1 MNHAVLLHLLN
12 SMCKPILL
20 YASECICTTR
30 SDVITVTKEW
40 NQIFYKLFRVNN
52 QDCIDDIHMY
62 FGIKG
67 RYALPVNTART
78 HGPYVRVVRIGLK
91 SVSDEMSS
99 RQNRFMRSLARSDNL
114 ILKFLHSVCS

>member
-1 MNHAVLLHLLN
+1 MNDAILLHLLN
-12 SMCKPILL
+12 STCKPILL

-30 SDVITVTKEW
+30 YDVITVTKAW

-62 FGIKG
+62 FGIK
-67 RYALPVNTART
+67 
-78 HGPYVRVVRIGLK
+78 

-99 RQNRFMRSLARSDNL
+99 RQNRFMRSLATSDNV
-114 ILKFLHSVCS
+114 ILKFLHSVCSQILFCLLSAL